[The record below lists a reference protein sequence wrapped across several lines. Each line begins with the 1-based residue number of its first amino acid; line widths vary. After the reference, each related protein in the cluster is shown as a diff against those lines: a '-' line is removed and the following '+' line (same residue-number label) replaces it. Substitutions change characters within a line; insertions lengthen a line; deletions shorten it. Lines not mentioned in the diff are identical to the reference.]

1 MENSRIKWIG
11 FDLDGTL
18 VNTAGDIA
26 HAVNNMLK
34 RLELNSVTV
43 GQVETWIG
51 NGIEKTT
58 ERALTQVKA
67 QYIDVKLATAYV
79 IEEYNRC
86 VTNQSRLYPNVVAT
100 LEKLKILGLKLA
112 LVTNKDKQHT
122 LAITR
127 HLNIYHY
134 FDSIVCSN
142 DDTGHKKPHPEP
154 LLAALRTMDVT
165 IDEGCYVG
173 DSINDV
179 KTARNAGCKVITV
192 DYGYNHGVPIALAE
206 PDRIIGDLAE
216 LQSIF
221 RAG

>member
-1 MENSRIKWIG
+1 MENNRITWIG

-18 VNTAGDIA
+18 VNTATDITQ
-26 HAVNNMLK
+26 AVNNMLK
-34 RLELNSVTV
+34 RLELDSVTV
-43 GQVETWIG
+43 DQVETWIG

-58 ERALTQVKA
+58 ERALAQVKA
-67 QYIDVKLATAYV
+67 QYIDVKLATTYV
-79 IEEYNRC
+79 VEEYNQC
-86 VTNQSRLYPNVVAT
+86 VKNQPQLYPNVVAT
-100 LEKLKILGLKLA
+100 LEKLKNLGIKLA

-134 FDSIVCSN
+134 FDSVVCSE
-142 DDTGHKKPHPEP
+142 DDTGYKKPHPEP
-154 LLAALRTMDVT
+154 LLTALRTMGVT

-179 KTARNAGCKVITV
+179 KTARSAGCKVITV
-192 DYGYNHGVPIALAE
+192 DYGYNHGVSIALAE

-216 LQSIF
+216 LQSMF
-221 RAG
+221 SAG